1 MSYQY
6 AEYARQVL
14 EQEMESL
21 SKIPDTIDPDTM
33 EKIVDLLLQVKK
45 GGHKVL
51 IAGCGTSGAAAKQI
65 AHIMN
70 VVTIPCFF
78 LSPTGA
84 IHGDL
89 GAVSEGDAVIL
100 ITKGGQT
107 PALLDYVEP
116 CRLQGATLIAVTE
129 DPESELARASHIV
142 LKIKVDKEADPWGL
156 VAATS
161 SLAVMAVWDAII
173 LATMPHSGFTK
184 EDFLRIHAGGA
195 VGVKLQR
202 ELQDPAK

>member
-1 MSYQY
+1 MNSRY
-6 AEYARQVL
+6 ADYVNGIM
-14 EQEMESL
+14 EQETQSL
-21 SKIPDTIDPDTM
+21 LKIPDTIDPEILD
-33 EKIVDLLLQVKK
+33 EIVERLLQVKQN
-45 GGHKVL
+45 GHKVL

-89 GAVSEGDAVIL
+89 GAVSQGDVVIL
-100 ITKGGQT
+100 ISNGGRTQ
-107 PALLDYVEP
+107 AILDYVNP
-116 CRLQGATLIAVTE
+116 CLLAGATLIAVTE
-129 DPESELARASHIV
+129 EPESELAKACHIV

-161 SLAVMAVWDAII
+161 TLAVMVVWDAII
-173 LATMPHSGFTK
+173 LGTVPHSGFTK

-195 VGVKLQR
+195 VGEKLQDMLKQ
-202 ELQDPAK
+202 EG

>member
-1 MSYQY
+1 MSYQF
-6 AEYARQVL
+6 AEYARQVM

-21 SKIPDTIDPDTM
+21 SKIPESIDPEVM
-33 EKIVDLLLQVKK
+33 NKVVGRLLEVKK
-45 GGHKVL
+45 SGHKVL

-89 GAVSEGDAVIL
+89 GAVMKDDVVIL

-116 CRLQGATLIAVTE
+116 CRLAGATIIAVTE
-129 DPESELARASHIV
+129 NPESDLAKGSDIV
-142 LKIKVDKEADPWGL
+142 LQIKVDKEADPWGL

-195 VGVKLQR
+195 VGVKLQNMV
-202 ELQDPAK
+202 QAPKG

>member
-1 MSYQY
+1 MSYPY
-6 AEYARQVL
+6 AESMKQIL
-14 EQEMESL
+14 EQEVESL
-21 SKIPDTIDPDTM
+21 AKLPEELDLEVVDQ
-33 EKIVDLLLQVKK
+33 IVALLLKVKET
-45 GGHKVL
+45 GHKVL

-70 VVTIPCFF
+70 VVMIPCFF

-89 GAVSEGDAVIL
+89 GAVSKDDVVIL

-116 CRLQGATLIAVTE
+116 CKTAGATLIAVTE
-129 DPESELARASHIV
+129 NPESELAKGSDII

-156 VAATS
+156 VASTS
-161 SLAVMAVWDAII
+161 SIAVMTIWDAII
-173 LATMPHSGFTK
+173 LATVPHSGFTK

-195 VGVKLQR
+195 VGVKLTNM
-202 ELQDPAK
+202 LK

>member
-1 MSYQY
+1 MDHQY
-6 AEYARQVL
+6 ADYMKQVL
-14 EQEMESL
+14 EQETESL
-21 SKIPDTIDPDTM
+21 ARLPETIDQDVI
-33 EKIVDLLLQVKK
+33 EKIVGLLLQVKK
-45 GGHKVL
+45 NGHKVL

-89 GAVSEGDAVIL
+89 GAVTEGDVVIL

-116 CRLQGATLIAVTE
+116 CRQQGATLIAVTE
-129 DPESELARASHIV
+129 DPESDLAKGSHIV

-195 VGVKLQR
+195 VGVKLQNM
-202 ELQDPAK
+202 LK